1 MPIKGILQDPAD
13 NVVTTVAA
21 APVGSEIIWGTEEQ
35 ERVIAVNHVP
45 AYHKVAVAK
54 ICSGDAVKKYGHC
67 IAIASKD
74 IQPGEHVH
82 VHNCSSMVRGEQ
94 V

>member
-1 MPIKGILQDPAD
+1 MPIKGIRQDPTD

-21 APVGSEIIWGTEEQ
+21 APVGSAVIWGTEEQ
-35 ERVIAVNHVP
+35 ECITAVNNIP

-54 ICSGDAVKKYGHC
+54 ICQGDAVKKYGHC
-67 IAIASKD
+67 IAIASMD